1 MAQANPKAREQMPA
15 ADLQGVDQAEAVAW
29 FGFSRALINAD
40 EFLTRE

>member
-1 MAQANPKAREQMPA
+1 MVT
-15 ADLQGVDQAEAVAW
+15 ADLEGIDQAEAVAW